1 MLRMAG
7 WRLWKAVAFS
17 AALFSVHAIPASDLL
32 RVMGPQGINL
42 WKLQQ
47 SSQAH
52 DRMVGLI
59 VQDTGKHNQGH
70 SVEFPAYYFEQ
81 PLDHFSNNSETFAQ
95 RYWVSTRHYAPEA
108 PGPVIVLDGGETSGE
123 DRLPFLDTG

>member
-1 MLRMAG
+1 MVG
-7 WRLWKAVAFS
+7 WRLWKAIAFS
-17 AALFSVHAIPASDLL
+17 AAWFSVHATPASDLW

-52 DRMVGLI
+52 DRTAGLI
-59 VQDTGKHNQGH
+59 VQDTGKLNQGR

-95 RYWVSTRHYAPEA
+95 RYWVSTRYYAPEA